1 MKALC
6 DLAKTWAPLAGR
18 VLLTFI
24 FLRSAYGKI
33 TGFTVVSGMM
43 AKKGMP
49 FAEVL
54 LVGAI
59 AFEIAGSLMI
69 LAGWHARIGALL
81 LAVFLVPATLIFH
94 NFWAV
99 DPAQLTS
106 QLNHFMKNLSI
117 LGGLVFIIGMG
128 SGPLSLQGDPK
139 EDRREDGASPERH

>member
-1 MKALC
+1 MQALC
-6 DLAKTWAPLAGR
+6 DLAKTWGPLAGR
-18 VLLTFI
+18 VLITFI

-49 FAEVL
+49 FSDVL

-59 AFEIAGSLMI
+59 ALEIVGGLMV

-81 LAVFLVPATLIFH
+81 LAIFLVPATLIFH

-99 DPAQLTS
+99 DPAQLTN
-106 QLNHFMKNLSI
+106 QLNHFVKNLSI
-117 LGGLVFIIGMG
+117 LGALVFIIGMG
-128 SGPLSLQGDPK
+128 SGPLSFNEGLK
-139 EDRREDGASPERH
+139 EENGQPDSH